1 MTHRGRVVAPLAS
14 PTLASSSVWRVLCL
28 PSSQGYKSLN
38 VSIRKTLGLYA
49 NVRPTVSLTPFV
61 QGKANVDL
69 ICVREN
75 EEDTYA
81 GIEHQQTPEV
91 VQCLKL
97 VSRPGCE
104 RIVRYA
110 FDYAV
115 ANNRKRVTAFHKA
128 NIMKITDGMF
138 LDVAREIYAAEYDG
152 MFKFDDIIVDIGTAL
167 LADTPEKFDV
177 LVMPNL
183 YGDIASDVIAQ
194 VVGSVGLG
202 GSANIGETVSM
213 FEAIHGSAP
222 DIAGKKMANPSGLL
236 LGAVQMLQHVGHPAE
251 AAAIQNAWL
260 KTIEDGIHTGD
271 IYTEGT
277 GYSKQLANTDE
288 FTDAIIERLGQ
299 VPTSLPVADF
309 SSKVETPTL
318 AGSAQAQAE
327 RKRYH
332 APQAVR
338 ELHGVDVFAFM
349 DKRDPDAL
357 AAALHEATK
366 DVEGLELR
374 LITNR
379 GVKVWPNGLPETF
392 MTDHW
397 RCRFRPTEGP
407 EGVVDASAVLDVI
420 NKVSR
425 AGIEVIKT
433 ENLFL
438 FDGQPGFSLGQGE

>member
-1 MTHRGRVVAPLAS
+1 M
-14 PTLASSSVWRVLCL
+14 
-28 PSSQGYKSLN
+28 
-38 VSIRKTLGLYA
+38 SIRKTLGLYA

-236 LGAVQMLQHVGHPAE
+236 LGAVQMLQHVGHPTE

-271 IYTEGT
+271 IYTEGS
-277 GYSKQLANTDE
+277 GYSKKLANTDE

-299 VPTSLPVADF
+299 VPASLPVADF
-309 SSKVETPTL
+309 TAKVETPTL
-318 AGSAQAQAE
+318 AGSAKAQAD
-327 RKRYH
+327 RKRYQ

-338 ELHGVDVFAFM
+338 ELHGVDVFAFT

-407 EGVVDASAVLDVI
+407 EGAVDPNTVLDVI